1 MLDEALKKFLKGRKE
16 KFKIGLA
23 LSGGGSRG
31 FAHLG
36 AIQALE
42 EQGIRPDIIAGVSA
56 GSIAGSFYAAGFG
69 PKKQFDFFK
78 KKGFLGLSK
87 FKIPKTGLLSLEG
100 LEGSIREKIPQD
112 RLEELPIPFI
122 VGIANFSKGRM
133 EYHKEGD
140 IATMVRAS
148 CSIPVLFEP
157 VKIGKESFV
166 DGGLYENLPIPPL
179 RDYCETL
186 IAVNV
191 NPIKEMYEFKNLK
204 EVAIRTFHLTVDAK
218 AREVKSL
225 ADILIEPIEL
235 ATYDILD
242 SSKAKE
248 MYDIGYQATKK
259 ILASQS

>member
-1 MLDEALKKFLKGRKE
+1 MLDDALKKFLKARKE

-36 AIQALE
+36 VIQALE
-42 EQGIRPDIIAGVSA
+42 EKGIHPDIIAGVSA
-56 GSIAGSFYAAGFG
+56 GSIAGSFYAAGFD

-87 FKIPKTGLLSLEG
+87 FNIPKTGLLSLEG
-100 LEGSIREKIPQD
+100 LEESIRERIPQD

-122 VGIANFSKGRM
+122 VGISNFSKGRM

-148 CSIPVLFEP
+148 CSIPVLFTP
-157 VKIGKESFV
+157 VKIGKDSFV
-166 DGGLYENLPIPPL
+166 DGGLYDNLPIRPI
-179 RDYCETL
+179 RDYCETV

-191 NPIKEMYEFKNLK
+191 NPIHEVYEFKSLK

-218 AREVKSL
+218 AKEVKPL
-225 ADILIEPIEL
+225 ADVLIEPPEL
-235 ATYDILD
+235 ADYDILD
-242 SSKAKE
+242 SSKADE
-248 MYDIGYQATKK
+248 MYQIGYDAAKGIK
-259 ILASQS
+259 I